1 MLCRRVAAVEAHRC
15 YTKGMISGRLAAA
28 AVVLAAAGLAGAA
41 SGCARKPAQK
51 AEAGQVAAAPPA
63 TPTTEEGCR
72 ACNGVFGPH
81 GIDPAPRCVCRTKDA
96 GKKCRGKDDCEGD
109 CIGDL
114 GDREVTEPGPPPRGF
129 WIGRCGEMRTTFG
142 CHVFLPAKSATP
154 VRLDESPGQM
164 CVD

>member
-1 MLCRRVAAVEAHRC
+1 M
-15 YTKGMISGRLAAA
+15 TSGRTRTVVALA
-28 AVVLAAAGLAGAA
+28 LAAGLAGAT
-41 SGCARKPAQK
+41 CARKPAHNT
-51 AEAGQVAAAPPA
+51 EAGQVAAVPNTPDPPSA

-81 GIDPAPRCVCRTKDA
+81 GIEPTPRCVCRTKDA
-96 GKKCRGKDDCEGD
+96 GKKCHAKAECEGD

-129 WIGRCGEMRTTFG
+129 WVGRCSEMRTTFG
-142 CHVFLPAKSATP
+142 CHVLLESKPATP
-154 VRLDESPGQM
+154 VPLDEKPQQM